1 MTVSSTTSRNQYTAT
16 SGQTVFPY
24 TFEIFD
30 KGDVVVV
37 QNTTTLSEGTN
48 YTVSGVGADSGGNI
62 TLLVGATA
70 GDTIT
75 VYRDMA
81 YERTTDYQTS
91 GDFLAQEVNDD
102 FDRLWLAVQQN
113 EESDD
118 RAIRKPI
125 TDLTSINMELPA
137 AATRANKVLSFDA
150 SGNVATIAT
159 TVGDASSITYTA
171 GYTGSVQRTVQTK
184 LDDTVSVKDFGA
196 VGDGSDATAAFT
208 AAVASGA
215 GAIYIP
221 AGTYKVSSTIAVDRD
236 ITIFGDGPTTKI
248 DVSSIDGFDNV
259 FEFAGAGGTLIE
271 SNLNSITQGTRR
283 YTFTATHNLAANDL
297 FCIWDDADYS
307 YSDRRA
313 NYQKGEYLTV
323 YDVDGSEVSFFSG
336 FYDFYTST
344 SAKMYK
350 VSTIQV
356 NIKDF
361 NIVGTPVNCDAIIDL
376 LYCRDSIVENVHIE
390 VGNTYTGIQVAKSY
404 SISIENCTAIIGSF
418 APSQTNMYPF
428 LINNSQK
435 VRASG
440 CEAMSLWHA
449 FSTGGDSQGLNI
461 VNRQILVSNCTLTSQ
476 NGTPAADFHG
486 NTEHSMYTNCSL
498 VGGGCLLGA
507 NYNSFVNNTV
517 LDIVRDAAGAGPDTY
532 NEQSFAFYGTET
544 VGYNFIISNNTVQLY
559 GAYYGGSGF
568 GKFVHISK
576 LTERCDDSS
585 LIIADNNV
593 VIESVTWPFG
603 SNIIRIYDAADTT
616 TPNNVNVTIQGNT
629 IVNRAG
635 TVVGAQSIFI
645 STDNNYPAAGD
656 DVFKSITIKDNVL
669 DKCDINLDN
678 AVSDLFIEGNRITG
692 GFQGI
697 NINGYKN
704 AVIRNNIVKE
714 SYNGTLY
721 LANGDG
727 DYTIVTDNSFIGAW
741 QVIAPPGP
749 PIPSNTTAGSSCDA
763 FISPSSNMAFNRVAN
778 NYFNTNG
785 KANHTLI
792 FNEAYNV
799 QEYNNYFS
807 GTIGAGVGGPV
818 RYWIGDSSQYF
829 SGLAS
834 ELQREF
840 WHVGTAQTDFAVIT
854 FDNVGVNGSAFVRL
868 HMANNTTGY
877 SGILEFTL
885 EGQDGATATRS
896 GTRYTS
902 TNDPISGGRVLV
914 TISTDTVTLS
924 LDGASSA
931 ETIHCKAEI
940 VKSCQASA
948 LKDLRVKWN
957 V

>member
-1 MTVSSTTSRNQYTAT
+1 MTVANTTALNQYTAT

-30 KGDVVVV
+30 KDDVVVL
-37 QNTTTLSEGTN
+37 QNTTTLAEGTN
-48 YTVSGVGADSGGNI
+48 YTVSGVGNNTGGNI

-75 VYRDMA
+75 VYREMPLQ
-81 YERTTDYQTS
+81 RTTDYQTS

-113 EESDD
+113 STSFD
-118 RAIRKPI
+118 RAIRKPV
-125 TDLTSINMELPA
+125 TDLTSVNMELPNA
-137 AATRANKVLSFDA
+137 VTRANRYLGFGPSGEVVTLA
-150 SGNVATIAT
+150 STG
-159 TVGDASSITYTA
+159 TA
-171 GYTGSVQRTVQTK
+171 GNIADVKSYGADSTGTNDS
-184 LDDTVSVKDFGA
+184 
-196 VGDGSDATAAFT
+196 TAAFQ
-208 AAVASGA
+208 AAVDSGLSV
-215 GAIYIP
+215 IYIP
-221 AGTYKVSSTIAVDRD
+221 TGTYKISSTIAIDRD
-236 ITIFGDGPTTKI
+236 IAIYGDGPGSKI
-248 DVSSIDGFDNV
+248 DISGISGFDNV
-259 FEFAGAGGTLIE
+259 FEFTGAGGTFIE
-271 SNLNSITQGTRR
+271 SNANSITQSSRR
-283 YTFTATHNLAANDL
+283 YTFTAAHNLSPNDL
-297 FCIWDDADYS
+297 FCIWDDTDYS
-307 YSDRRA
+307 YSDRRD

-323 YDVDGSEVSFFSG
+323 YAVDGSEVSFYSG
-336 FYDFYTST
+336 FYDPYTST

-361 NIVGTPVNCDAIIDL
+361 SVVGTAVSCDAVFDL
-376 LYCRDSIVENVHIE
+376 KYCRDSLIDNVHIE
-390 VGNTYTGIQVAKSY
+390 VGNTYTGIQIAKSY
-404 SISIENCTAIIGSF
+404 SVSIDNCTSIIGSF

-435 VRASG
+435 VRASC

-449 FSTGGDSQGLNI
+449 FSTGGDSEGLNI
-461 VNRQILVSNCTLTSQ
+461 VNRQILVNNCTLTSQ

-486 NTEHSMYTNCSL
+486 NTEHSMYANCSL

-517 LDIVRDAAGAGPDTY
+517 LDIVRTADGTGPDTY
-532 NEQSFAFYGTET
+532 NEAAFAFYGTEG

-559 GAYYGGSGF
+559 GAYFGGSGF

-576 LTERCDDSS
+576 LTERCDESN
-585 LIIADNNV
+585 LIISDNNV
-593 VIESVTWPFG
+593 IIESETWPFG
-603 SNIIRIYDAADTT
+603 SNIIRIYDAADTS

-629 IVNRAG
+629 ITNRAA

-656 DVFKSITIKDNVL
+656 DVFKSITIKDNIL

-678 AVSDLFIEGNRITG
+678 AVSDLFIEGNRMTG

-697 NINGYKN
+697 NIDGYKN

-714 SYNGTLY
+714 SVNSTLT
-721 LANGDG
+721 LSNGDG
-727 DYTIVTDNSFIGAW
+727 DYTIVTDNSFIDAW
-741 QVIAPPGP
+741 NVGTPG
-749 PIPSNTTAGSSCDA
+749 NTTAQSSCDA
-763 FISPSSNMAFNRVAN
+763 FVSPSSNMAFNRVAN

-792 FNEAYNV
+792 FNEAYGV
-799 QEYNNYFS
+799 QEYNNRFL
-807 GTIGAGVGGPV
+807 GTIGAGIGGPV

-829 SGLAS
+829 SGLES
-834 ELQREF
+834 GSQREF
-840 WHVGTAQTDFAVIT
+840 WHVGTTQTDFAVIT
-854 FDNVGVNGSAFVRL
+854 FDNASVNGSALVRL
-868 HMANNTTGY
+868 HMANSVTGY

-885 EGQDGATATRS
+885 EGQNGATATRS

-902 TNDPISGGRVLV
+902 TNDPITGGRVIV
-914 TISTDTVTLS
+914 SISTDTVTLS
-924 LDGASSA
+924 LDGASST
-931 ETIHCKAEI
+931 ETINCKAEI
-940 VKSCQASA
+940 IKSCQASA

>member
-1 MTVSSTTSRNQYTAT
+1 MTVANTTSRDQYTAT

-30 KGDVVVV
+30 KDDVVVI
-37 QNTTTLSEGTN
+37 QNSTTLAEGTN
-48 YTVSGVGADSGGNI
+48 YTVSGVGNNNGGNI
-62 TLLVGATA
+62 TLTVGATA

-81 YERTTDYQTS
+81 YQRLTDYQTS

-113 EESDD
+113 EEVDS
-118 RAIRKPI
+118 RAVRKPI
-125 TDLTSINMELPA
+125 TDADSVNMELPA
-137 AATRANKVLSFDA
+137 AATRASKLLGFDA
-150 SGNVATIAT
+150 SGNVSTVAT
-159 TVGDASSITYTA
+159 TAGDASSMIYQA
-171 GYTGSVQRTVQTK
+171 GYTGSVQRTVENK
-184 LDDTVSVKDFGA
+184 LDEAVSVKDFGA
-196 VGDGSDATAAFT
+196 KGDGSTDDTAAFNL
-208 AAVASGA
+208 AIASGA

-221 AGTYKVSSTIAVDRD
+221 SGTYKVSSTIAVDRD

-248 DVSSIDGFDNV
+248 DVSDIDDFDNV
-259 FEFAGAGGTLIE
+259 FEFAGSGGTFIE
-271 SNLNSITQGTRR
+271 SNISSITQGTRR
-283 YTFTATHNLAANDL
+283 YTFTAAHNLAANDL

-307 YSDRRA
+307 YNDRRA

-376 LYCRDSIVENVHIE
+376 LYCRDSIIENVHIE

-404 SISIENCTAIIGSF
+404 STSIENCTVIIGSF
-418 APSQTNMYPF
+418 APAQTNMYPF

-449 FSTGGDSQGLNI
+449 FSTGGDSAGLNI
-461 VNRQILVSNCTLTSQ
+461 VNRQILVSNCTLSSQ
-476 NGTPAADFHG
+476 NGAPAADFHG

-517 LDIVRDAAGAGPDTY
+517 LDIVRDAAGAGPDVY
-532 NEQSFAFYGTET
+532 NEQGFAFYGTET

-559 GAYYGGSGF
+559 GAYFGGSGF

-576 LTERCDDSS
+576 LTERCDESS

-593 VIESVTWPFG
+593 VIESVTWPYG

-629 IVNRAG
+629 IINRAG

-678 AVSDLFIEGNRITG
+678 AVSDLFIEGNRMTG

-697 NINGYKN
+697 NVNGYKN
-704 AVIRNNIVKE
+704 AIIRNNIVKD
-714 SYNGTLY
+714 SSNGTLY

-727 DYTIVTDNSFIGAW
+727 DYTIVTDNSFIDAW
-741 QVIAPPGP
+741 AVGTPG
-749 PIPSNTTAGSSCDA
+749 NTTADSSCDA
-763 FISPSSNMAFNRVAN
+763 LVSPSSNMAFNRVAN

-792 FNEAYNV
+792 FNEAYGV

-829 SGLAS
+829 SGFES
-834 ELQREF
+834 GSQKEF
-840 WHVGTAQTDFAVIT
+840 WHVGTTQTDFAVIN
-854 FDNVGVNGSAFVRL
+854 FDNSGVNGSALVRL
-868 HMANNTTGY
+868 HMANSVSGY

-885 EGQDGATATRS
+885 EGQNGATAVRS

-902 TNDPISGGRVLV
+902 TSDPIAGGKVIV

-924 LDGASSA
+924 LDGGSST

-940 VKSCQASA
+940 IKSCQASV
-948 LKDLRVKWN
+948 LKDLRVNWY